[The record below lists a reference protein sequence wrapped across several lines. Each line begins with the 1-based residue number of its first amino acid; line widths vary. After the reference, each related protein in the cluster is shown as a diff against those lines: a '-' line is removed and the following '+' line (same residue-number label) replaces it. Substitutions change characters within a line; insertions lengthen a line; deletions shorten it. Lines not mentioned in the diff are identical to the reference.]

1 MAPLLKSSL
10 LILLA
15 SYLTFVPVGAEG
27 NGGLLQRQK
36 REWVV
41 APRRLHERHDY
52 TTWESIAKIH
62 SDKQN
67 RDNTRITYSLTG
79 PGVDQ
84 PPIGLFGINPNNGWV
99 KIYAILDREEIPSY
113 HLKGL
118 AKYEDGSLAEIP
130 LDLIIDVVDE
140 NDNAPVF
147 KMQQVGYVNESS
159 AAGTVVMQVIA
170 TDADQENTLYSKILY
185 SIVAES
191 NIGGMFYI
199 NPQTGVVIVQRN
211 TLDREK
217 QDTYKLIIRGSD
229 LNGQAGG
236 NSGTAEIEIK
246 LLDINDNIPTLKKE
260 LYEGSIEENTINV
273 EVMRIQA
280 VDLDQIHTDN
290 WLAVF
295 KIVSGNEGGHFSIT
309 TDSKTNEGIIMI
321 HKALDYEEIKVLN
334 LQVAVSNKAAYNFGS
349 GSLTHVKVPKFYP
362 IKINVIN
369 QKEGFRFQPSVK
381 VVTISEERTSIS
393 LNKVIGTYAAID
405 IDTLK
410 TVTDVSYIKIR
421 DDDNWLII
429 DRITGEIKLNKLPDR
444 ESPFLRNGTYYA
456 IVICKTNDR
465 SSMTATGTIAIQ
477 VEDYNDHCPELTIT
491 TQTMCLNNKVIF
503 ATAVDKD
510 EFPNSTPFEFNV
522 IPGSHQMKW
531 TVEHF
536 NETTAILR
544 DQANLWP
551 GRYKL
556 ALEIKDQQGS
566 SCADVQMMDIMV
578 CTCHENTKT
587 CVSHSADF
595 GASGILLMLL
605 GLLLLLLVPLLLM
618 FCMCG
623 GPAAMGN
630 FKSIPFE
637 TKEQLIAYH
646 TEGQGED
653 MDVPVVQLKTEVDAR
668 SINAKDVTTSQSM
681 GYVGTMTGAAAAGGG
696 ALGGAFNTSTLTAGN
711 TRLYNQYN
719 HSSAQMNMGA
729 GMMTGQQRRYSQYR
743 SGVFDDMAL
752 NCEFLGEYYSSKSNH
767 AAQQCQQKDALL
779 VYDYEGRGSLAGS
792 VGCCSIHEND
802 DDLAFLND
810 LGPKF
815 KTLAEI
821 CQGSA
826 LVTESVGIGV
836 SSSPPRPLSPIR
848 PSNHTHTHTHTETI
862 RDRDRV
868 NINTLN
874 TSNVVSGSSTI
885 VQEEQITERVQGSAT
900 VPKVHLRDNVVIPSQ
915 TLLIQQPAMYY
926 AATPMYVVDSKP
938 QVVVVAGDTQAT
950 GQVAQG
956 GLSQDLVQVGGLQGA
971 QGVVLV
977 ERQVGMGGVTG
988 QTAQSLSLG
997 TPSRSRQV
1005 LVVEN
1010 RSSGGGQGA
1019 HLAQTF
1025 VQKGQGLTEQGLA
1038 VRGQGIQMKT
1048 QSLSLGSHEDFSL
1061 TATPK
1066 LQESQRVVVQHKK
1079 VSVTERN
1086 TDSSSRA

>member
-1 MAPLLKSSL
+1 MVPLLKGSF
-10 LILLA
+10 LILLT
-15 SYLTFVPVGAEG
+15 SYFTFVPVGAEG

-41 APRRLHERHDY
+41 APRRLHECFDY
-52 TTWESIAKIH
+52 TTLQSIAKIH

-67 RDNTRITYSLTG
+67 RDNTKITYSLSG

-84 PPIGLFGINPNNGWV
+84 PPIGLFDINPNNGFV
-99 KIYAILDREEIPSY
+99 KIHAILDREEIPSY

-130 LDLIIDVVDE
+130 LDLIINVVDE

-147 KMQQVGYVNESS
+147 KMQQAGSVNESS
-159 AAGTVVMQVIA
+159 HAGTVVMQVIA
-170 TDADQENTLYSKILY
+170 TDADQENTLYSKIYY
-185 SIVAES
+185 SIVEET

-199 NPQTGVVIVQRN
+199 DSQTGMVIVQRN

-217 QDTYKLIIRGSD
+217 QDTYKLTIKGSD
-229 LNGQAGG
+229 LNGQPGG

-246 LLDINDNIPTLKKE
+246 ILDINDNIPTLKKE
-260 LYEGSIEENTINV
+260 SYEGSIEENTINV
-273 EVMRIQA
+273 EVMRIEA
-280 VDLDQIHTDN
+280 VDMDQIYTDN

-295 KIVSGNEGGHFSIT
+295 KIVSGNEGGYFSIT

-321 HKALDYEEIKVLN
+321 HKALDYEEIKALN
-334 LQVAVSNKAAYNFGS
+334 LQVSVSNKAAYSFGS
-349 GSLTHVKVPKFYP
+349 VGSGTVGKVKYYP
-362 IKINVIN
+362 VKINVIN
-369 QKEGFRFQPSVK
+369 QKEGFHFQPSVK

-393 LNKVIGTYAAID
+393 LNKVIATYTATD

-410 TVTDVSYIKIR
+410 TVTNVSYIKIR

-429 DRITGEIKLNKLPDR
+429 DRKTSEIKLNKLPDR
-444 ESPFLRNGTYYA
+444 ESKFLINGTYYV
-456 IVICKTNDR
+456 IVICKTNDYP
-465 SSMTATGTIAIQ
+465 SKTATGTIAIQ
-477 VEDYNDHCPELTIT
+477 VTDNNDNCPELTTT
-491 TQTMCLNNKVIF
+491 TQTMCLNNKVIY

-510 EFPNSTPFEFNV
+510 EIPNSTPFEFNV
-522 IPGSHQMKW
+522 IPGSQKMKW
-531 TVEHF
+531 TVEHL
-536 NETTAILR
+536 NGTTAILR

-551 GRYKL
+551 GKYKV
-556 ALEIKDQQGS
+556 AVDIKDQQGK
-566 SCADVQMMDIMV
+566 SCAHVQMIDIMV

-587 CVSHSADF
+587 CVSHSSHF
-595 GASGILLMLL
+595 GGSGILLLLL

-630 FKSIPFE
+630 FKPIPFD

-653 MDVPVVQLKTEVDAR
+653 MDVPTVFVKTEADG
-668 SINAKDVTTSQSM
+668 SLKNAKDVNTRQNM
-681 GYVGTMTGAAAAGGG
+681 VYVANLTGAAAGGG
-696 ALGGAFNTSTLTAGN
+696 ALGGAFNASTLTAEN
-711 TRLYNQYN
+711 TRLYNQYTN
-719 HSSAQMNMGA
+719 SSGQVSMGA
-729 GMMTGQQRRYSQYR
+729 GMMNGQQHRYSQYK

-752 NCEFLGEYYSSKSNH
+752 NVQFLGEYYSRKSDH
-767 AAQQCQQKDALL
+767 AAQQCQQKDVMLI
-779 VYDYEGRGSLAGS
+779 YDYEGQGSLAGS
-792 VGCCSIHEND
+792 VGCCSLLEND

-826 LVTESVGIGV
+826 LVTESVGIGI
-836 SSSPPRPLSPIR
+836 SSSPPRPVSPIR
-848 PSNHTHTHTHTETI
+848 PSTHTHIHTHTEAI
-862 RDRDRV
+862 RDRDCV

-885 VQEEQITERVQGSAT
+885 VQEEQITERAQGSAT
-900 VPKVHLRDNVVIPSQ
+900 VPKAHLQDNVVIPSQ

-938 QVVVVAGDTQAT
+938 QVVVVAGDTQQAT
-950 GQVAQG
+950 GQIAQG

-988 QTAQSLSLG
+988 QAAQGLSLG
-997 TPSRSRQV
+997 IPSRSRQV

-1025 VQKGQGLTEQGLA
+1025 VHKGQGSTEQG
-1038 VRGQGIQMKT
+1038 
-1048 QSLSLGSHEDFSL
+1048 L

-1086 TDSSSRA
+1086 IESSSRA